1 MGYTVSGVSRI
12 IASLEDEVGFP
23 LLIRGHRGVVPTVD
37 CQRLLPAA
45 EGLALPAQDEM
56 SPAVRRFA
64 AYIREHFIPEE
75 SAF

>member
-1 MGYTVSGVSRI
+1 MVGAG
-12 IASLEDEVGFP
+12 LGFP
-23 LLIRGHRGVVPTVD
+23 LMDSLELPSTPPGLVTMPLEPRQFVD
-37 CQRLLPAA
+37 V
-45 EGLALPAQDEM
+45 GLALPAQDEM

>member
-1 MGYTVSGVSRI
+1 MP
-12 IASLEDEVGFP
+12 LEPRQF
-23 LLIRGHRGVVPTVD
+23 VD
-37 CQRLLPAA
+37 V
-45 EGLALPAQDEM
+45 GLALPAQDEM

>member
-1 MGYTVSGVSRI
+1 M

-23 LLIRGHRGVVPTVD
+23 LLIRSHRGVVPTVD

-45 EGLALPAQDEM
+45 EGLVLPAQDEM
-56 SPAVRRFA
+56 FPAVRRFA